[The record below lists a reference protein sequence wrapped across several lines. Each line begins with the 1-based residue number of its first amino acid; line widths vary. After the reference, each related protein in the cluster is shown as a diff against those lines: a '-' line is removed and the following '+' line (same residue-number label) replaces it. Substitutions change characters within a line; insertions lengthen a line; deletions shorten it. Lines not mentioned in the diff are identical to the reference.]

1 VDSYLT
7 TAEVLEIVAPLG
19 VTPKQFRG
27 WCEKGYVAPDE
38 GGGSQGDH
46 RKFGL
51 MTTVGVAV
59 AARVLATERGCLPA
73 YVGTVVSAFR
83 KRTADWLRE
92 EFAAGRTHVAA
103 IVTKVDG
110 GPTLI
115 LDAPRPYEAIDV
127 QAAYAEV
134 TRAVRWIERRLRD
147 AAAARLRGL
156 GGEKPKAGD

>member
-73 YVGTVVSAFR
+73 YVGTVVTAFR
-83 KRTADWLRE
+83 KRTAEWLRE
-92 EFAAGRTHVAA
+92 EFAAGRSHLIAV
-103 IVTKVDG
+103 VTTVNG

-115 LDAPRPYEAIDV
+115 LDSPRPYETIDV
-127 QAAYAEV
+127 RAALDEL
-134 TRAVRWIERRLRD
+134 TRAVRRIERRLRD
-147 AAAARLRGL
+147 
-156 GGEKPKAGD
+156 GGRRPGPGPRRE